1 MIHIDQKV
9 TTWQRISIEEEHREE
24 LEKFLKENPE
34 ADAED
39 IFNWAWDNDLD
50 PYSETLDETIQL
62 ISPEENGGQPTLEI
76 TSNNE
81 TIYQNAE
88 A

>member
-9 TTWQRISIEEEHREE
+9 TTWQRFSIDEEHREE

-34 ADAED
+34 ADGSD
-39 IFNWAWDNDLD
+39 IYDWASNNDLD
-50 PYSETLDETIQL
+50 PYCESMEGQGLDEL

-76 TSNNE
+76 ISNNE
-81 TIYQNAE
+81 AIYQNA
-88 A
+88 